1 MPILDNQ
8 KDIKKHRS
16 GGRRSRQRSSDALQ
30 KPLPTNAWQLVY
42 TGFVLILLCFFIMLT
57 SYASFEQ
64 AKVMQFTEAFSDAVN
79 VFSGGQSLDK
89 GKTVLPPSAEIV
101 SKESPTARL
110 IEEIAAFAGENDLSD
125 VELRVDPKAVVMT
138 LPDAALFDSG
148 TARIKPT
155 AAPTLMKIGR
165 LIAQVHC
172 EIRIAGHTDS
182 KPIRT
187 AQFPSNWELS
197 SARAVNVLRFFL
209 DQAGIPASRLS
220 AAGYASFQPLSAEGL
235 DARQR
240 RVEITF
246 LTHELEAGGAA

>member
-1 MPILDNQ
+1 MPASD
-8 KDIKKHRS
+8 KKAQ
-16 GGRRSRQRSSDALQ
+16 GNGCRRFFRKRVDQPDETLA
-30 KPLPTNAWQLVY
+30 PNGWQVVY

-79 VFSGGQSLDK
+79 IFSGGQSLDE
-89 GKTVLPPSAEIV
+89 GKTVLSPSPEIV

-110 IEEIAAFAGENDLSD
+110 IEDIAEFAGENDLSD

-138 LPDAALFDSG
+138 LPDATLFDSG
-148 TARIKPT
+148 TASIKAG
-155 AAPTLMKIGR
+155 AAPTLDKIGR
-165 LIAQVHC
+165 LIARLRCRV
-172 EIRIAGHTDS
+172 RIAGHTDR

-197 SARAVNVLRFFL
+197 TARAVNVLRFFL
-209 DQAGIPASRLS
+209 EKSGIPATRLS
-220 AAGYASFQPLSAEGL
+220 AAGYAAFQPLPGESA

-246 LTHELEAGGAA
+246 LTHELEAGGDA